1 MHQLNNIKT
10 KNMDFGLMI
19 KSIERKNF
27 KNNDRFTKVRE
38 LTIKDCKNMT
48 KEEIN
53 KYLDRKKE

>member
-1 MHQLNNIKT
+1 
-10 KNMDFGLMI
+10 MDFGLMI

-38 LTIKDCKNMT
+38 LTVKDCKNMT